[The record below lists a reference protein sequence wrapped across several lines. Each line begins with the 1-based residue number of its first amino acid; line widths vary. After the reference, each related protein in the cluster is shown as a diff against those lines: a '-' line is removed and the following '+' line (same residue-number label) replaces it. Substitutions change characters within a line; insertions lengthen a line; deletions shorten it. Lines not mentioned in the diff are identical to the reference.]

1 MKKDLDS
8 SWMRMMFDAVPE
20 KYRLLNRILTVGQ
33 DELWR
38 RKVLD
43 FIEPEEDLRIL
54 DICAGTGDLS
64 IKLAQ
69 NLPRSK
75 VFAADFSSRMLLKAK
90 GLAAERKIDNISFI
104 ECDAANLGLRSDS
117 FDYVTISF
125 GFRNLSYSK
134 ENLKASLGE
143 IHRVLK
149 EKGKFIVL
157 ETSQPGS
164 NLIRKPFHF
173 YASRVVPRIGL
184 ILSGDEA
191 PYAYLGGSIV
201 KFFDEG
207 SLNKILTCEGF
218 RPDKAVSFLSGMIL
232 LSSFSRTLDNIFIA
246 NKRIL

>member
-1 MKKDLDS
+1 
-8 SWMRMMFDAVPE
+8 MFDSVPE

-43 FIEPEEDLRIL
+43 FIEPKEDLRIL
-54 DICAGTGDLS
+54 DICTGTGDLS

-69 NLPRSK
+69 KFPRSK

-90 GLAAERKIDNISFI
+90 GLARKRKIGNISFI
-104 ECDAANLGLRSDS
+104 ECDAANLGLYSDT

-125 GFRNLSYSK
+125 GFRNLSYSE

-149 EKGKFIVL
+149 AGGKLVIL
-157 ETSQPGS
+157 ETSQPAS
-164 NLIRKPFHF
+164 SLIRKSFHF
-173 YASRVVPRIGL
+173 YASSIVPRIGL
-184 ILSGDEA
+184 ILSGDKA
-191 PYAYLGGSIV
+191 PYAYLGSSIV

-218 RPDKAVSFLSGMIL
+218 RPDKRVFFLSEARPFAL
-232 LSSFSRTLDNIFIA
+232 RSIFKEKSA
-246 NKRIL
+246 AKTFECGNF